1 MQTKPSFIDF
11 IKHIC
16 TRPRM
21 YTLGG
26 TYNET
31 AAYITGF
38 SAGTDSPINDRT
50 FDRFVCLK
58 NSFPTNYVWTYVIR
72 ECTKDDNEA
81 ITLMMNTILE
91 FIELKN
97 TMTEEELMRFAIE
110 KSKSEEG
117 EVERLFRKFDSALL
131 KGDRAI
137 IESLILENKNAEIL
151 WAGEYP
157 KDVAMKL
164 SEISSNQPLKR
175 IPVSEDGNKVKIIAS
190 GWPFPIEMNFING
203 EWRIDAD
210 NIIALRMKNK

>member
-1 MQTKPSFIDF
+1 MQTKHSFINF
-11 IKHIC
+11 IQLIC

-21 YTLGG
+21 YTIGG

-58 NSFPTNYVWTYVIR
+58 NSFPTNYVWTYVIK

-81 ITLMMNTILE
+81 ISLMMNTILE

-97 TMTEEELMRFAIE
+97 TMTEEALMLFAIE
-110 KSKSEEG
+110 KSKSDEG
-117 EVERLFRKFDSALL
+117 EVERAFRKFDSALL
-131 KGDRAI
+131 KGDKAI
-137 IESLILENKNAEIL
+137 IESLILENENAEIL
-151 WAGEYP
+151 WAGKYP
-157 KDVAMKL
+157 EDVAVKL
-164 SEISSNQPLKR
+164 DEISSSQPLKK

-203 EWRIDAD
+203 EWRINAD